1 MSIIYLCINMRTMSS
16 MDFVEVAALFLAY
29 GGYNSLMSLKDKK
42 IDNDNQSEATSDE
55 GDIKK

>member
-1 MSIIYLCINMRTMSS
+1 MRTMSS